1 MFLRYNLS
9 TSSNTASLNGLYGGL
24 SRATRATAVA
34 AILPKND
41 PSQTVRSAVFFHQR
55 ILVTGGVIF
64 THFYF
69 PLSNLLYVLGERCDS
84 AFVDIVQTSDGK
96 MSRIVELNCKTMK
109 TETLS
114 EVSFID
120 F

>member
-1 MFLRYNLS
+1 M
-9 TSSNTASLNGLYGGL
+9 
-24 SRATRATAVA
+24 V

-55 ILVTGGVIF
+55 ILVAGDIF
-64 THFYF
+64 IQFYF
-69 PLSNLLYVLGERCDS
+69 PLSNLLDVLCERCDV
-84 AFVDIVQTSDGK
+84 AFSDTVQTFDRK
-96 MSRIVELNCKTMK
+96 MSRIVELNCRTMK

>member
-1 MFLRYNLS
+1 M
-9 TSSNTASLNGLYGGL
+9 
-24 SRATRATAVA
+24 A

-55 ILVTGGVIF
+55 ILVTGDIIF
-64 THFYF
+64 SHFYF
-69 PLSNLLYVLGERCDS
+69 PLSDSLYALGERCDS
-84 AFVDIVQTSDGK
+84 AFVAIVQTSDGK
-96 MSRIVELNCKTMK
+96 MSRIVELNCRTMK

-120 F
+120 FYSIVRVKSALQPCLHFIHLNQIA